1 MELSA
6 WQQPHDIITYVKL
19 GFPVIS
25 IDIWEAYNG
34 KGNSS
39 NPAGHRFAYK

>member
-25 IDIWEAYNG
+25 GAVLEKYND

-39 NPAGHRFAYK
+39 NPASHSFAY